1 MLNGNNVK
9 REPITIEGL
18 EKLKNELIFL
28 KEKKRPEIVAAISE
42 ARSHGDLKENAEYH
56 AAKEQQSLTEARIK
70 DIEIKLSNAQVI
82 DILNI
87 EASDKVIFATTIT
100 VINRETKQSAQY
112 KIVGEDEADANLG
125 KISYA
130 SPLAKQ
136 MIGKFEGDVIKVETP
151 SGSIEYAI
159 EKVEYI

>member
-1 MLNGNNVK
+1 MNPMTQEGESLLRDELK
-9 REPITIEGL
+9 R
-18 EKLKNELIFL
+18 LKNDE
-28 KEKKRPEIVAAISE
+28 RPRIIDAIAT
-42 ARSHGDLKENAEYH
+42 AREFGDLKENAEYH

-87 EASDKVIFATTIT
+87 EASDKVIFGTTIT
-100 VINRETKQSAQY
+100 VINCETNQSAQY

-159 EKVEYI
+159 KIVEYI

>member
-1 MLNGNNVK
+1 MNPMTKEGESLL
-9 REPITIEGL
+9 REEL
-18 EKLKNELIFL
+18 KKLKSE
-28 KEKKRPEIVAAISE
+28 ERPRIIDAIAT
-42 ARSHGDLKENAEYH
+42 AREFGDLKENAEYH

-70 DIEIKLSNAQVI
+70 DIESKLSSSQVI
-82 DILNI
+82 DIQTI
-87 EASDKVIFATTIT
+87 QASEKVIFGTTIT
-100 VINRETKQSAQY
+100 VINFESDQSAQY

-136 MIGKFEGDVIKVETP
+136 MIGKFEGDIIKVETP
-151 SGSIEYAI
+151 SGLIEYEI

>member
-1 MLNGNNVK
+1 MNPMTQEGESLLRDELK
-9 REPITIEGL
+9 R
-18 EKLKNELIFL
+18 LKNDE
-28 KEKKRPEIVAAISE
+28 RPRIIDAIAT
-42 ARSHGDLKENAEYH
+42 AREFGDLKENAEYH

-87 EASDKVIFATTIT
+87 EASDKVIFGTTIS
-100 VINRETKQSAQY
+100 VINCETNQSAQY

>member
-1 MLNGNNVK
+1 MNPMTQEGESLLRDELK
-9 REPITIEGL
+9 R
-18 EKLKNELIFL
+18 LKNDE
-28 KEKKRPEIVAAISE
+28 RPRIIDAIAT
-42 ARSHGDLKENAEYH
+42 AREFGDLKENAEYH

-100 VINRETKQSAQY
+100 VINRETNQSAQY

-159 EKVEYI
+159 KIVEYI